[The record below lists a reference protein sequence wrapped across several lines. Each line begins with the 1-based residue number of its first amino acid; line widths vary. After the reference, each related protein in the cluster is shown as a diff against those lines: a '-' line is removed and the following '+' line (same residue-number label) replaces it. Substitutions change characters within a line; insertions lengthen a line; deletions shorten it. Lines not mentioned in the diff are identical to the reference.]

1 MQFGLLFS
9 ISCIVCNSH
18 AFIQRYNFQTRHLDP
33 QTLEKLEKM
42 FYLKNRR
49 YSPYK
54 NKYTQQSMEYNLT
67 EVLENLNKE
76 FMKNLEE
83 NQKDLENDLK
93 VIKNNLGNLYNLD
106 DEDEIDLDDLYG
118 LGNLGEDGEF
128 ENQGHEDP
136 EASRLRS
143 KKSDSAMGFI
153 DPLGIY
159 RYKNPTIYVNGAG
172 PASQRNRGSRS
183 GGGGSGSGDE
193 FGGDGNFQILRNP
206 EYTFKDVGG
215 YEKIKAELLQT
226 SDILLNY
233 EKYAK
238 YNVRPPKGII
248 FEGPPGNGKTLMA
261 KGFSGEL
268 NVNFIPVSGSEFSEK
283 YVGVG
288 ASRVR
293 ELFKLANENK
303 PCIIFIDEIDALAR
317 KRGVDSVSSNSEKD
331 QTLNQLLINLDG
343 FKQSNGVFV
352 IGATNRIDL
361 LDPALMRPGRI
372 DKNIFIGNPDAD
384 TRRAIIN
391 IHMEGKPLEPGI
403 TVDMMVEMTGGFS
416 GAQIENLLNESMLK
430 ALRDKRE
437 AISMEDLEY
446 IMNRILAGWQSTES
460 KYSDDIIQRIVI
472 HEMGHAIVGFFCK
485 QHPKLVKV
493 CLNLWS
499 PKTPGY
505 TIFESNEE
513 NMNIY
518 TKDGLFSHLMV
529 LLGGR
534 IAEELFFGYSVTTGA
549 RKDLDEAYKLAQSM
563 ILQYGMGK
571 QNIYP
576 DLSDQSKFLI
586 DQEINQLLLM
596 ANDQAAAIISNSREF
611 ILETSEILK
620 RDNLLKPEQ
629 MTAILNAKYP
639 DLAQT
644 YKMSSSQT

>member
-1 MQFGLLFS
+1 MHNPLFL
-9 ISCIVCNSH
+9 VCNLLWLCR
-18 AFIQRYNFQTRHLDP
+18 AFQHFPKFKFEYKHLD
-33 QTLEKLEKM
+33 TKTMEKLEKM

-54 NKYTQQSMEYNLT
+54 NKFTQSVEPYNVT
-67 EVLENLNKE
+67 ELLDNINKE

-83 NQKDLENDLK
+83 QQHKMFEEMEDEDDETDEDENMEDYD
-93 VIKNNLGNLYNLD
+93 NED
-106 DEDEIDLDDLYG
+106 DEDETDEDIFERLTSEKSHRKSGGGDDNV
-118 LGNLGEDGEF
+118 LGY
-128 ENQGHEDP
+128 
-136 EASRLRS
+136 
-143 KKSDSAMGFI
+143 I
-153 DPLGIY
+153 DPSGIY
-159 RYKNPTIYVNGAG
+159 RYKNPTIFISKGSHGKMRNGE
-172 PASQRNRGSRS
+172 
-183 GGGGSGSGDE
+183 SGSSDE

-206 EYTFKDVGG
+206 EYSFKDVGG
-215 YEKIKAELLQT
+215 YQKIKSELLQI
-226 SDILLNY
+226 SDILLHY
-233 EKYAK
+233 DKYKK
-238 YNVRPPKGII
+238 YNVRTPKGII

-268 NVNFIPVSGSEFSEK
+268 KVNFIPVSGSEFSEK

-293 ELFKLANENK
+293 ELFKLADENK

-317 KRGVDSVSSNSEKD
+317 KRGMDSVSSNSEKD

-372 DKNIFIGNPDAD
+372 DKNIFIGNPDAE
-384 TRRAIIN
+384 TRKAILD
-391 IHMEGKPLEPGI
+391 IHLSGKPLENGI
-403 TVDMMVEMTGGFS
+403 SLEELVEMTGGFS

-430 ALRDKRE
+430 ALRDNRE
-437 AISMEDLEY
+437 SISKDDLEY
-446 IMNRILAGWQSTES
+446 IMNRVLAGWQSTES
-460 KYSDDIIQRIVI
+460 KYSDDIIQRIAI
-472 HEMGHAIVGFFCK
+472 HEMGHAVVGFFSK
-485 QHPKLVKV
+485 HHSKLVKV

-499 PKTPGY
+499 PKSPGY
-505 TIFESNEE
+505 TIFESSEE
-513 NMNIY
+513 NINIY

-586 DQEINQLLLM
+586 DQEINQLLLL

-620 RDNLLKPEQ
+620 RDSLLKPEQ
-629 MTAILNAKYP
+629 MNTILKSKYTDLLEIYKVTENANP
-639 DLAQT
+639 EIA
-644 YKMSSSQT
+644 

>member
-9 ISCIVCNSH
+9 IGCIVWNTQ
-18 AFIQRYNFQTRHLDP
+18 AFIQRYNFQTRHLSP

-67 EVLENLNKE
+67 EVLENLNRE

-83 NQKDLENDLK
+83 NQKGLENDLK
-93 VIKNNLGNLYNLD
+93 TIKDNLGNLDGLD
-106 DEDEIDLDDLYG
+106 DDDEIDLDDLYG
-118 LGNLGEDGEF
+118 LGDLGEDGEF
-128 ENQGHEDP
+128 SGHEDP

-143 KKSDSAMGFI
+143 KKGDSAMGFI

-172 PASQRNRGSRS
+172 PTSQRNRGSKS
-183 GGGGSGSGDE
+183 GGSGDE

-215 YEKIKAELLQT
+215 YEKIKNELLQT

-268 NVNFIPVSGSEFSEK
+268 KVNFIPVSGSEFSEK

-293 ELFKLANENK
+293 ELFKLADENK

-331 QTLNQLLINLDG
+331 QTLNQLLISLDG

-391 IHMEGKPLEPGI
+391 IHMDGKPVEPGI

-430 ALRDKRE
+430 ALRENRE
-437 AISMEDLEY
+437 AISIEDLEY

-586 DQEINQLLLM
+586 DQEVNQLLMM

-629 MTAILNAKYP
+629 MTTILNTKYP
-639 DLAQT
+639 ELAQT
-644 YKMSSSQT
+644 YKMTSSTP

>member
-1 MQFGLLFS
+1 MRIPFFL
-9 ISCIVCNSH
+9 VCNLLQLCS
-18 AFIQRYNFQTRHLDP
+18 AFQHFPKFKFEYKHLD
-33 QTLEKLEKM
+33 TKTMEKLEKM

-54 NKYTQQSMEYNLT
+54 NKFTQSVEPYNVSEL
-67 EVLENLNKE
+67 LDNINKE

-83 NQKDLENDLK
+83 EHHKMFEEMEKDDEEEDD
-93 VIKNNLGNLYNLD
+93 D
-106 DEDEIDLDDLYG
+106 DEDEDYYEDDEDDDDEEDNDDIFERLTSQKAHSKGVGDDKVLGYIDT
-118 LGNLGEDGEF
+118 E
-128 ENQGHEDP
+128 
-136 EASRLRS
+136 
-143 KKSDSAMGFI
+143 
-153 DPLGIY
+153 GIY
-159 RYKNPTIYVNGAG
+159 RYKTPTIFI
-172 PASQRNRGSRS
+172 SKGSRDRTRGGG
-183 GGGGSGSGDE
+183 GGGGSGSADE

-206 EYTFKDVGG
+206 EYSFKDVGG
-215 YEKIKAELLQT
+215 YQKIKSELLQI
-226 SDILLNY
+226 SDILLNFD
-233 EKYAK
+233 KYKK
-238 YNVRPPKGII
+238 YNVRTPKGII

-268 NVNFIPVSGSEFSEK
+268 KVNFIPVSGSEFSEK

-293 ELFKLANENK
+293 ELFKLADENK

-317 KRGVDSVSSNSEKD
+317 KRGSDSVSSNSEKD

-372 DKNIFIGNPDAD
+372 DKNIFIGNPDAE
-384 TRRAIIN
+384 TRKAILD
-391 IHMEGKPLEPGI
+391 IHLSGKPLENGI
-403 TVDMMVEMTGGFS
+403 SVEELVEMTGGFS

-430 ALRDKRE
+430 ALRDNRE
-437 AISMEDLEY
+437 FISKDDLEY
-446 IMNRILAGWQSTES
+446 IMNRVLAGWQSTES
-460 KYSDDIIQRIVI
+460 KYSDDIIQRIAI
-472 HEMGHAIVGFFCK
+472 HEMGHAVVGFFSK
-485 QHPKLVKV
+485 HHSKLVKV

-499 PKTPGY
+499 PKSPGY
-505 TIFESNEE
+505 TIFESSEE
-513 NMNIY
+513 NINIY

-576 DLSDQSKFLI
+576 DLSDQSKYLI
-586 DQEINQLLLM
+586 DQEVNQLLLL

-620 RDNLLKPEQ
+620 QDSLLKPEQ
-629 MTAILNAKYP
+629 MNTILKSKYA
-639 DLAQT
+639 DLLEIYNTTDDATQET
-644 YKMSSSQT
+644 V

>member
-9 ISCIVCNSH
+9 TSFFLWTSH
-18 AFIQRYNFQTRHLDP
+18 GFIQKFNFQTRHLDP

-67 EVLENLNKE
+67 EVLENLNRE

-83 NQKDLENDLK
+83 NQKNLENDLK
-93 VIKNNLGNLYNLD
+93 TIKENLGNLDGVD

-128 ENQGHEDP
+128 NNMQGHEDP
-136 EASRLRS
+136 ETSRLRS

-159 RYKNPTIYVNGAG
+159 RYKNPTIYINGAG
-172 PASQRNRGSRS
+172 PASQRNRGKSS
-183 GGGGSGSGDE
+183 GGDE

-215 YEKIKAELLQT
+215 YNKIKAELLQT

-233 EKYAK
+233 EKYEK

-268 NVNFIPVSGSEFSEK
+268 KVNFIPVSGSEFSEK

-293 ELFKLANENK
+293 ELFKLADENK

-317 KRGVDSVSSNSEKD
+317 KRGMDSVSSNSEKD
-331 QTLNQLLINLDG
+331 QTLNQLLISLDG

-361 LDPALMRPGRI
+361 LDPALLRPGRI
-372 DKNIFIGNPDAD
+372 DKNIFIGNPDSD

-391 IHMEGKPLEPGI
+391 IHMNGKPLEPGI

-430 ALRDKRE
+430 ALRDNRE

-596 ANDQAAAIISNSREF
+596 ANDQAAAIISNSRDF

-629 MTAILNAKYP
+629 MVTILNTKYP

-644 YKMSSSQT
+644 YQKSM